1 MKNLLLICFILISGA
16 MNAQEQGG
24 MRGTVVDKST
34 KQPLPGVNV
43 IVLNTDIGAST
54 GIDGEF
60 LIKGIPEDV
69 YRLKIS
75 YIGFQTTYVTDVRVV
90 RDKITQVRETELV
103 YSVIE
108 SEEVTVDASKSI
120 IDLDATVTNFIYN
133 REEIRR
139 SPGAGGDVMRAI
151 EILPGVSSA
160 GGEFTAFSVRG
171 GSPKDNII
179 LVDNIPTDR
188 IAHFEG
194 GSEDQFDLGGRFSIF
209 TPGII
214 DEAGFLPGG
223 FNAAFGGKSASLIQL
238 KIKEGDRNNSTVNG
252 TYDIIGWEFNFDGP
266 SKIIPNTS
274 FLFSARHQDFKN
286 ILNLTGQKEL
296 GHPSFTDVILKTT
309 SYISKEHKLSLLG
322 IFSPE
327 RFIRNIDN
335 VFESENLYETELT
348 DLNEIKYLF
357 GGNWRFLT
365 SNSSFLNTTFYFRQ
379 MERDAKVGR
388 AYTDPQNGITPNKE
402 RTPQRFNLYIDEG
415 EKEYGVKTAFSLNI
429 SPVWKLNLG
438 AEYSNLG
445 VRIDRYAE
453 GVDTFYTFSPSDFR
467 SDTSKKYVVIGPEQ
481 YNYNASPSANYLV
494 NYLEL
499 THNLAY
505 NFIINGGLRHEYNG
519 FSETNNFSPRAS
531 LAYLFSDKLK
541 LNAAF
546 GFYYQ
551 NPDPRIITFNPQ
563 NLSLEPEKSIHY
575 ILGLTAYLA
584 NDLKFTAE
592 TYYKDYSNLIV
603 RQDRASTLRKNL
615 GEGWAAGIDFGL
627 VKKLTDKWYGQINY
641 SFAGSQRK
649 DGSTAAYYNA
659 DFNIPHTFNLLFG
672 YEFNKEWAIAFKWKY
687 STGRPKD
694 SYIVYSDI
702 FNDPNFVRYSKEIT
716 GNNDLRLDDLHT
728 LNIRIDYRKQI
739 GMFALLAFLDI
750 TNIYNRTNVN
760 EERFLE
766 RNGGISKKGFGIL
779 PTMGIKLEF

>member
-1 MKNLLLICFILISGA
+1 
-16 MNAQEQGG
+16 
-24 MRGTVVDKST
+24 
-34 KQPLPGVNV
+34 
-43 IVLNTDIGAST
+43 
-54 GIDGEF
+54 
-60 LIKGIPEDV
+60 
-69 YRLKIS
+69 
-75 YIGFQTTYVTDVRVV
+75 
-90 RDKITQVRETELV
+90 
-103 YSVIE
+103 
-108 SEEVTVDASKSI
+108 
-120 IDLDATVTNFIYN
+120 
-133 REEIRR
+133 
-139 SPGAGGDVMRAI
+139 
-151 EILPGVSSA
+151 
-160 GGEFTAFSVRG
+160 
-171 GSPKDNII
+171 
-179 LVDNIPTDR
+179 
-188 IAHFEG
+188 
-194 GSEDQFDLGGRFSIF
+194 
-209 TPGII
+209 
-214 DEAGFLPGG
+214 
-223 FNAAFGGKSASLIQL
+223 
-238 KIKEGDRNNSTVNG
+238 
-252 TYDIIGWEFNFDGP
+252 
-266 SKIIPNTS
+266 
-274 FLFSARHQDFKN
+274 
-286 ILNLTGQKEL
+286 
-296 GHPSFTDVILKTT
+296 
-309 SYISKEHKLSLLG
+309 
-322 IFSPE
+322 
-327 RFIRNIDN
+327 
-335 VFESENLYETELT
+335 
-348 DLNEIKYLF
+348 
-357 GGNWRFLT
+357 
-365 SNSSFLNTTFYFRQ
+365 

-453 GVDTFYTFSPSDFR
+453 GVDTFYAFSPSDFR

-499 THNLAY
+499 THNLAH
-505 NFIINGGLRHEYNG
+505 NFIINGGLRYEYNG
-519 FSETNNFSPRAS
+519 FSETNNLSPRAS

-551 NPDPRIITFNPQ
+551 NPDSRIITFNPQ

-603 RQDRASTLRKNL
+603 RQDRASTLRKNI

-641 SFAGSQRK
+641 SFAGSKRK
-649 DGSTAAYYNA
+649 DGSTVEYYNA